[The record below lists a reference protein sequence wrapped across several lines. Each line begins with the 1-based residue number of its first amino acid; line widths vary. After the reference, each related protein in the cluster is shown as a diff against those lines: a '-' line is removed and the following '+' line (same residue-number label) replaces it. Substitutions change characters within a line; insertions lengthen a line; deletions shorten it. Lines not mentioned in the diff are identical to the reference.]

1 MLKHILSLALTCSA
15 FAMPI
20 SGCTL
25 NVDDPEVD
33 QSQDDDATTDGDA
46 PADDDGAVDSECVT
60 QCDETQTTC
69 AGTCNDDGCRASCET
84 KYDECVTKC
93 E

>member
-1 MLKHILSLALTCSA
+1 MFKRIFSVAVTCVS
-15 FAMPI
+15 FAIAAP
-20 SGCTL
+20 GCTL

-33 QSQDDDATTDGDA
+33 QSPDDEAEV
-46 PADDDGAVDSECVT
+46 DDDGAVDEACVT
-60 QCDETQTTC
+60 KCDESQTTC
-69 AGTCNDDGCRASCET
+69 VGTCDDDGCRASCET